1 MKLGIVSKEKKMNLF
16 NKKTILVSILLA
28 FGASGHVLANPINT
42 SASGTSSTK
51 VATITDNIHG
61 SSQANQLD
69 QASKQ
74 TQLRQQI
81 KQKKNKKFHRT
92 IYPMFP

>member
-1 MKLGIVSKEKKMNLF
+1 MNLF

-28 FGASGHVLANPINT
+28 FGASGHVWASPINT

-51 VATITDNIHG
+51 VATITDSIHG
-61 SSQANQLD
+61 NAQVNQLD
-69 QASKQ
+69 QTSKQ

-81 KQKKNKKFHRT
+81 KQKKNKKFQRT
-92 IYPMFP
+92 VYPMFP